1 MLRAIFN
8 VMLYKNKELTEEG
21 KMIGDGDTIEI
32 IELKDNY
39 AKVHSKIYKDT
50 FYISIGQLIGGF
62 ERV

>member
-21 KMIGDGDTIEI
+21 KMIGDGDIIEI
-32 IELKDNY
+32 IEVKDNY
-39 AKVHSKIYKDT
+39 VKIHSKTYKDI

>member
-21 KMIGDGDTIEI
+21 KMIGDGDTIEV

-39 AKVHSKIYKDT
+39 AKVHSKIYKDM

-62 ERV
+62 KKV